1 VVVIG
6 DTLDN
11 RLRVGRKERVQLMIR
26 YNSIMTSISSMIMLW
41 VNHSSWS
48 VLGLDHIMKE
58 VS

>member
-1 VVVIG
+1 MVVIG